1 MSSGDKVTLT
11 NALENVDVLDE
22 LVLPDQQPCIEALA
36 TSVHYRA
43 NLDTNFTDKAAFVS
57 GQAKYIEQAT
67 VQADL
72 VSILPWYRTIRGQ
85 FNVNCK
91 HLLLMLFYYY
101 FVLPG
106 NSSGCNSLLS
116 L

>member
-22 LVLPDQQPCIEALA
+22 LVLPDQQPCIEALSA
-36 TSVHYRA
+36 AIHYRA

-72 VSILPWYRTIRGQ
+72 VKNSILMNFI
-85 FNVNCK
+85 
-91 HLLLMLFYYY
+91 FYN
-101 FVLPG
+101 L
-106 NSSGCNSLLS
+106 
-116 L
+116 

>member
-1 MSSGDKVTLT
+1 MSSGDKVSLT

-22 LVLPDQQPCIEALA
+22 LVLPDQQPCIEALSA
-36 TSVHYRA
+36 SVHYRA

-72 VSILPWYRTIRGQ
+72 VSMPLCEY
-85 FNVNCK
+85 VVKSCS
-91 HLLLMLFYYY
+91 
-101 FVLPG
+101 FVL
-106 NSSGCNSLLS
+106 SCVRVFKFKSYF
-116 L
+116 

>member
-72 VSILPWYRTIRGQ
+72 VSVDTIAFLFLM
-85 FNVNCK
+85 FNVVLFLPECY
-91 HLLLMLFYYY
+91 LLWPLKCYKF
-101 FVLPG
+101 
-106 NSSGCNSLLS
+106 
-116 L
+116 